1 MIFFINSKF
10 SNVGGICI
18 RSWQIWPNPPHLW
31 HIILDLSFEAMNLDN
46 LSFHQGIDD
55 GVANIGFI
63 RRVKS
68 LSGNDVTKA
77 TFFIHEM
84 GDDIFKSE
92 RSKGCAGDV
101 DNEAGLLE
109 LQQHYKLK
117 LKLNRQGGGHLKEC

>member
-1 MIFFINSKF
+1 M
-10 SNVGGICI
+10 
-18 RSWQIWPNPPHLW
+18 
-31 HIILDLSFEAMNLDN
+31 DLSFKAVNLDN

-84 GDDIFKSE
+84 GDDIFESE

-101 DNEAGLLE
+101 DNEAGLVLE